1 MREFIGQHLNDRR
14 GRPMRILDVGG
25 SNINGSY
32 RDLFDDP
39 EWIYHALDVEQG
51 EGVDV
56 VPKKPWRWQDVR
68 ARSYDVVISGSAFEH
83 IAFPWLTIVEIRRV
97 LRPGGLLCL
106 VAPSAGE
113 EHRYPL
119 DCWRYYRDG
128 LVALASW
135 GDLEVVD
142 AVVHDDS
149 DRWSDNSAQWADAV
163 LVARRS
169 PKAGLRVRLADLKRE
184 LVRAVGAFNGARR
197 QDDVQRTADDLTEL
211 VSPPSSSSP

>member
-1 MREFIGQHLNDRR
+1 MARMREFIGQHLNDRR

-106 VAPSAGE
+106 VVPSAGE

-128 LVALASW
+128 LVALASCL
-135 GDLEVVD
+135 DPSL
-142 AVVHDDS
+142 HS
-149 DRWSDNSAQWADAV
+149 RH
-163 LVARRS
+163 
-169 PKAGLRVRLADLKRE
+169 
-184 LVRAVGAFNGARR
+184 VGIAY
-197 QDDVQRTADDLTEL
+197 
-211 VSPPSSSSP
+211 